1 MAETPMIW
9 ASGARK
15 EAMTLLGTMWASG
28 SEEARER
35 IVRALIAGPPDDL
48 LTRIEEE
55 KRESSRDRRIFDRLK
70 VIERIG
76 QPPIDARL
84 RAELDRIEAAYPVWN
99 APEGERATFATW
111 SEYRHGP
118 ETDFGVDDLATL
130 PQDELVVMLQDTE
143 ERRDGLLD
151 AWKQL
156 ADTDPETAIGVLEE
170 LAQKGNS
177 GPGDI
182 WEYGLWGLRE
192 SAKRPERRA
201 RILAALEQIPH
212 ALIDEPDVARACA
225 DFLDAAASSRPSPTS
240 ETAVWSLFDRTLAAI
255 AHDPDNVQGP
265 DEHDA
270 VSHAI
275 NNAFG
280 RLAQAF
286 FALLFGRALKVSSK
300 IPSDLRARADRLI
313 SPGVGSHRP
322 ARVIAASRLSYLF
335 AVDPDWTQAKLIPSF
350 DWFQNEGEAAAVWQG
365 YAWQP
370 RIDEKLWPAL
380 RPYFLAT
387 FEADRLNR
395 IGDMAKSLAQLLI
408 VIGVDI
414 DRNGLATA
422 DVRNAI
428 RAMTDRLRS
437 SALSWIPTFLAQ
449 PDEPEHEAGG
459 KPSSRTADSI
469 WTEEVS
475 VWLQQVWPVEAA
487 LRSTATSE
495 QFAQIAIATL
505 AAFPEAVD
513 AVAPYI
519 VRTNA
524 YYELHLLADSTH
536 PDLHPR
542 AVVRLIDVLADRQ
555 SLAMG
560 TGDLEAILVRAR
572 AADPGVVNEAAFN
585 ELWNIMQANPQ

>member
-1 MAETPMIW
+1 MAETPLIW

-15 EAMTLLGTMWASG
+15 EAMTLLARMWASG

-35 IVRALIAGPPDDL
+35 IVQALLEGPPDDL
-48 LTRIEEE
+48 LIRIEEE

-84 RAELDRIEAAYPVWN
+84 RAELDRIEATYPVWN

-118 ETDFGVDDLATL
+118 DTDFGVDDLATL
-130 PQDELVVMLQDTE
+130 PQDELIATLQDTV
-143 ERRDGLLD
+143 ERRDGLLG

-156 ADTDPETAIGVLEE
+156 ADTDPETTIGVLEE
-170 LAQKGNS
+170 LAQKGHS
-177 GPGDI
+177 GPGDV

-201 RILAALEQIPH
+201 RILAALEQIPD
-212 ALIDEPDVARACA
+212 ALINEPDVARACA
-225 DFLDAAASSRPSPTS
+225 DFLNAAASSRPSPTS
-240 ETAVWSLFDRTLAAI
+240 EPAVWSLFDRTFAAI
-255 AHDPDNVQGP
+255 ADDAENVQSP

-270 VSHAI
+270 VSHAV
-275 NNAFG
+275 NNALG

-286 FALLFGRALKVSSK
+286 FALLFARALKVSSK
-300 IPSDLRARADRLI
+300 FPSDLRARADRLI
-313 SPGVGSHRP
+313 SPSVGSHRP

-335 AVDPDWTQAKLIPSF
+335 AVDPDWTQANLIPSF
-350 DWFQNEGEAAAVWQG
+350 DWVQSESEAAAVWQG

-370 RIDEKLWPAL
+370 RIDEKLWLAL

-387 FEADRLNR
+387 FEVDRLNR
-395 IGDMAKSLAQLLI
+395 IGDLAKSLAQLLI
-408 VIGVDI
+408 MIGVDI

-437 SALSWIPTFLAQ
+437 SALSWIPKFLAQ
-449 PDEPEHEAGG
+449 PDEPEDEAAG
-459 KPSSRTADSI
+459 KPASRTADSI
-469 WTEEVS
+469 WTEKVS
-475 VWLQQVWPVEAA
+475 EWLQQVWPVDAA

-495 QFAQIAIATL
+495 QFAQIAIGTHAV
-505 AAFPEAVD
+505 FPEAVH

-524 YYELHLLADSTH
+524 YYELHLLACSTH
-536 PDLHPR
+536 PDEHPR
-542 AVVRLIDVLADRQ
+542 AALRLIDVLADRQ

-560 TGDLEAILVRAR
+560 TGELGGILVRVR
-572 AADPGVVNEAAFN
+572 AADPGVVNVAAFN
-585 ELWNIMQANPQ
+585 ELWNIVQANPQ